1 VKLWLDDLRTPPDET
16 WAWVKTVDDA
26 IALMQ
31 SHEVAQASLDHDLG
45 DDIPEGRKLVLW
57 MAEHQIWPT
66 EAITIHSANPVGADH
81 MAALIERYGP
91 FQRIVGTRRFT
102 RRTRGSDAP
111 ST

>member
-16 WAWVKTVDDA
+16 WVWVETVDDA
-26 IALMQ
+26 IALME
-31 SHEVAQASLDHDLG
+31 SGEVAQASLDHDLG
-45 DDIPEGRKLVLW
+45 DGIPEGRKLVLW

-66 EAITIHSANPVGADH
+66 EMISVHSANPVGADH

-91 FQRIVGTRRFT
+91 FRRIVGTRRFI
-102 RRTRGSDAP
+102 RRAEGSNAP